1 MSADGKAAGEAG
13 ASRPYSATI
22 IFLALAS
29 FSAAGTTRIMDAIL
43 PQIALEFG
51 VTIGSVA
58 FVATAYAFTYGASQL
73 FFGPLGD
80 RYGKLRVILLACIG
94 SALTTLTCMHSETL
108 TGIALARFAS
118 GVMAAAI
125 VPLSIAWVGDMVA
138 EDARQPIL
146 AQFMSGQ
153 ILGLLAGQ
161 VGGGVLGDLFGWR
174 AAFLFI
180 AASYLFAVAGL
191 LAQIVRQPELGALG
205 SDRSGSFARSFRT
218 MTSLWSR
225 PVVRFVM
232 LAISIEA
239 FAMFGAFTY
248 VGANLRFR
256 FGLDFALVGLFLA
269 CYCLGGLAYIAR
281 SKALYARLGSR
292 HLPFWG
298 TVLVALS
305 FVALALAPHVWVC
318 APIITVMGFGFYM
331 LHNTLQMMATQMAQ
345 DARGSAVALFA
356 TFYFLAQS
364 IGVFLAGQVIDR
376 MGYGVIFATA
386 ATILLGLGWLLLRH
400 MPDTLRLGR

>member
-1 MSADGKAAGEAG
+1 MRSDEKSGSEAG
-13 ASRPYSATI
+13 AERSHSATI
-22 IFLALAS
+22 FFLALAS

-51 VTIGSVA
+51 VTIGTVA

-80 RYGKLRVILLACIG
+80 SYGKLRVILLACIG
-94 SALTTLTCMHSETL
+94 SALTTLACAQSETL
-108 TGIALARFAS
+108 TGIAIARFAS

-125 VPLSIAWVGDMVA
+125 VPLSIAWIGDVVA

-153 ILGLLAGQ
+153 ILGLLVGQ
-161 VGGGVLGDLFGWR
+161 VGGGVLGEFFGWR
-174 AAFLFI
+174 AAFLLI
-180 AASYLFAVAGL
+180 AASYLIAMAGVL
-191 LAQIVRQPELGALG
+191 SQIIWQSGVGALG
-205 SDRSGSFARSFRT
+205 SDRRGSFARSFRA
-218 MTSLWSR
+218 MTLLWSR

-248 VGANLRFR
+248 VGANLSFR
-256 FGLDFALVGLFLA
+256 FGLDFAVVGLFLA
-269 CYCLGGLAYIAR
+269 CYCLGGLVYITR

-292 HLPFWG
+292 RLPFWG

-305 FVALALAPHVWVC
+305 FAALALTPNVWAC
-318 APIITVMGFGFYM
+318 APIIAVMGFGFYM
-331 LHNTLQMMATQMAQ
+331 LHNTLQMMATQMAP

-364 IGVFLAGQVIDR
+364 VGVFLAGQVIDR
-376 MGYGVIFATA
+376 WGYGVVFVTA
-386 ATILLGLGWLLLRH
+386 AAILLGLGWLLLRQ
-400 MPDTLRLGR
+400 MPEALRLGR